1 MHENSVLPMIYRYFL
16 LIFFSISFSAL
27 YGAEAV
33 LADFE
38 EVWRSDFPSS
48 KKVRLIDSLAQN
60 TYPFN
65 NPLPFEQLHKALA
78 LANQIKDE
86 AAIADIQLTL
96 GAYYSNIDLQ
106 DSSDMYLQTALKSQI
121 KLGNEAQIARSYKE
135 LSWLYLYIPD
145 YDKALAYGYEA
156 LDRFEQLGN
165 GLEAAIV
172 KSRIGEIF
180 ETLGRFEDAYP
191 LLLEAEE
198 VLKESASYRS
208 MGYNYLRL
216 ARYYWHK
223 KDTLQTEI
231 AYSAYVLAGEKRGR
245 KSYLGSAYHRLGGFY
260 QDIGDYEK
268 AEQNF
273 NKALVANKG
282 SGYTLIDLM
291 AKFKLGGLYVE
302 QGRFEEAIAVLE
314 QTIVETEELAK
325 NEGGVLAVDFEEIY
339 AEMAK
344 AYEGMGAYEEA
355 YTYLSRHKAVSDSLF
370 TAEANRAIIEMQT
383 KYETEKKE
391 TELAQK
397 EQQLFYL
404 LGFLAVLSLMGVALL
419 RAYAGKRKQNQLL
432 EKRNEEKEFL
442 IKEIHHRVKNNLQ
455 VLSSLLSLQSDYIAD
470 PAALD
475 AVLEGRNRVQSMGL
489 IHQKL
494 YSGEDLAAVEMRN
507 YVEELA
513 EHLLDSFYLG
523 ERVKISYEIEVPPM
537 DVDTAIP
544 LGLIINE
551 LLTNS
556 MKYAF
561 SDGRNGNLIINLFL
575 NKEKHLVLEV
585 ADDGLGKKAIPKD
598 GQSTSFGTDLIKI
611 LSKKL
616 KGKIEISNGEG
627 YQTRIVC
634 QKFMLHP

>member
-1 MHENSVLPMIYRYFL
+1 MIYRFFFL
-16 LIFFSISFSAL
+16 IYLGLIFPAL
-27 YGAEAV
+27 FGQEPVAE
-33 LADFE
+33 DFE
-38 EVWRSDFPSS
+38 RVWRSDFPSN
-48 KKVRLIDSLAQN
+48 KKVRLIDSLAQEV
-60 TYPFN
+60 YPFN

-78 LANQIKDE
+78 LANQLGDE
-86 AAIADIQLTL
+86 AGIANAQLTL
-96 GAYYSNIDLQ
+96 GAHYSNIDLQ
-106 DSSDMYLQTALKSQI
+106 DSSDIYLQNALESHI
-121 KLGNEAQIARSYKE
+121 KMDNVAQTARSYKE

-145 YDKALAYGYEA
+145 YDKALTYGYEA

-165 GLEAAIV
+165 GLEVAIV

-180 ETLGRFEDAYP
+180 ETLGRYEDAYP

-198 VLKESASYRS
+198 VLKESISYRS

-216 ARYYWHK
+216 ARYYWQK

-231 AYSAYVLAGEKRGR
+231 AYSAYVLAAEKRE
-245 KSYLGSAYHRLGGFY
+245 KKAYLGSAYHRLGSFY
-260 QDIGDYEK
+260 QDIENYEK
-268 AEQNF
+268 AEHNF

-282 SGYTLIDLM
+282 SGYDLIDLM
-291 AKFKLGGLYVE
+291 AKFKLGGLFVE
-302 QGRFEEAIAVLE
+302 QGRFEEAISVLE
-314 QTIVETEELAK
+314 QTIFETEELAK
-325 NEGGVLAVDFEEIY
+325 KEGGVLAVDFEEIY

-355 YTYLSRHKAVSDSLF
+355 YAYQSLHKAVSDSLF

-391 TELAQK
+391 AELEQK

-404 LGFLAVLSLMGVALL
+404 LAFLAVLSLMGVALL

-432 EKRNEEKEFL
+432 KKRNEEKEFL

-494 YSGEDLAAVEMRN
+494 YMGDDLAAVEMKN
-507 YVEELA
+507 YVEEVA
-513 EHLLDSFYLG
+513 MHLLDSFSLG
-523 ERVKISYEIEVPPM
+523 ERVKINYEIEVPPL

-561 SDGRNGNLIINLFL
+561 SDGRHGSLVIRLFL
-575 NKEKHLVLEV
+575 NDEKQLILEV
-585 ADDGLGKKAIPKD
+585 ADDGLGKKAIPQN

-616 KGKIEISNGEG
+616 KGKITIANGEG
-627 YQTRIVC
+627 YLTRIVC
-634 QKFMLHP
+634 QKYKLHV

>member
-1 MHENSVLPMIYRYFL
+1 MHLMIYRFFL
-16 LIFFSISFSAL
+16 FISLGLIFPAL
-27 YGAEAV
+27 YGQEPVAE
-33 LADFE
+33 DFE
-38 EVWRSDFPSS
+38 RVWRSDFPSS
-48 KKVRLIDSLAQN
+48 KKVRLIDSLSQEV
-60 TYPFN
+60 YPFN
-65 NPLPFEQLHKALA
+65 NPLPFEQLHKSLA
-78 LANQIKDE
+78 LAFQLEDE
-86 AAIADIQLTL
+86 AGIADVQLTL
-96 GAYYSNIDLQ
+96 GAHYSNIDLQ
-106 DSSDMYLQTALKSQI
+106 DSADMYLQSALEMHI
-121 KLGNEAQIARSYKE
+121 KKDHKAQIARSYKE

-145 YDKALAYGYEA
+145 YDKALAYAYEA
-156 LDRFEQLGN
+156 LDLFEQLGN
-165 GLEAAIV
+165 GLDAAIV

-180 ETLGRFEDAYP
+180 ETLGRYEDAYP

-198 VLKESASYRS
+198 VLKESTSYRS

-216 ARYYWHK
+216 ARYYWQK

-231 AYSAYVLAGEKRGR
+231 AYAAYVFAGEKRGR
-245 KSYLGSAYHRLGGFY
+245 KSYLASAYHRLGGFY
-260 QDIGDYEK
+260 HNIGDYEK
-268 AEQNF
+268 AEQNY

-291 AKFKLGGLYVE
+291 AKFKLGGLFVD
-302 QGRFEEAIAVLE
+302 QRRFKEAISVLE
-314 QTIVETEELAK
+314 QTIFETEELAK
-325 NEGGVLAVDFEEIY
+325 KEGGVLAVDFEEIY

-344 AYEGMGAYEEA
+344 AYEGMGAYEQA
-355 YTYLSRHKAVSDSLF
+355 YAYQSRHKALSDSLF
-370 TAEANRAIIEMQT
+370 TAEANRAIIEIQT

-391 TELAQK
+391 VELEQK

-404 LGFLAVLSLMGVALL
+404 LAFLALLSLMGIALL

-494 YSGEDLAAVEMRN
+494 YMGDNLAAVEMET
-507 YVEELA
+507 YVKELA
-513 EHLLDSFYLG
+513 GHLLDSFSVDD
-523 ERVKISYEIEVPPM
+523 RVKISYDINVAPL

-556 MKYAF
+556 LKYAF
-561 SDGRNGNLIINLFL
+561 PDEAEGNIHISLFISPEEKLI
-575 NKEKHLVLEV
+575 LEV
-585 ADDGLGKKAIPKD
+585 SDDGIGVMAVPEKGTA
-598 GQSTSFGTDLIKI
+598 TSFGTDLVKI
-611 LSKKL
+611 LAKKL
-616 KGKIEISNGEG
+616 KASVDISTERG
-627 YQTRIVC
+627 YQTRITC
-634 QKFMLHP
+634 ERFK

>member
-1 MHENSVLPMIYRYFL
+1 MIYRYFL

-38 EVWRSDFPSS
+38 AVWRSDFPSS
-48 KKVRLIDSLAQN
+48 KKVRLIDSLAQK
-60 TYPFN
+60 TFPFN

-78 LANQIKDE
+78 LANQINDE

-96 GAYYSNIDLQ
+96 GAHYSNIDLQ
-106 DSSDMYLQTALKSQI
+106 DSSDIYLQSALASQI
-121 KLGNEAQIARSYKE
+121 KLGIEAQIARSYKE

-156 LDRFEQLGN
+156 LDLFEQMGN
-165 GLEAAIV
+165 GLDAAIV

-180 ETLGRFEDAYP
+180 ETLGRYEDAYP

-198 VLKESASYRS
+198 VLKESTSYRS

-231 AYSAYVLAGEKRGR
+231 SYSAYVLAGEKRGR

-260 QDIGDYEK
+260 HDIGDYEK
-268 AEQNF
+268 AEQNY
-273 NKALVANKG
+273 NKALAANQG
-282 SGYTLIDLM
+282 SGYILIDLM
-291 AKFKLGGLYVE
+291 AKLKLGGLFVD
-302 QGRFEEAIAVLE
+302 QRRFEEAISVLE
-314 QTIVETEELAK
+314 QTISETEELAK
-325 NEGGVLAVDFEEIY
+325 NEGAVLAVDFERIY
-339 AEMAK
+339 DVMAK

-355 YTYLSRHKAVSDSLF
+355 YAYQSRHKAVSDSLF

-391 TELAQK
+391 AELEQK
-397 EQQLFYL
+397 TKQLFYL
-404 LGFLAVLSLMGVALL
+404 LAFLAVLSLMGVALL

-494 YSGEDLAAVEMRN
+494 YMGDDLAAVEMRN
-507 YVEELA
+507 YVEEVA
-513 EHLLDSFYLG
+513 MHLLDSFSMG
-523 ERVKISYEIEVPPM
+523 ERVKVDYDIEVPPM

-556 MKYAF
+556 LKYAF
-561 SDGRNGNLIINLFL
+561 SDGREGNILIQLSL
-575 NKEKHLVLEV
+575 NPEKQLVLEV
-585 ADDGLGKKAIPKD
+585 ADDGVGEKAIPKN

-616 KGKIEISNGEG
+616 KGKITVVNGTG
-627 YQTRIVC
+627 YRTRIVC
-634 QKFMLHP
+634 AKYKLHV

>member
-1 MHENSVLPMIYRYFL
+1 M
-16 LIFFSISFSAL
+16 
-27 YGAEAV
+27 
-33 LADFE
+33 
-38 EVWRSDFPSS
+38 
-48 KKVRLIDSLAQN
+48 
-60 TYPFN
+60 
-65 NPLPFEQLHKALA
+65 
-78 LANQIKDE
+78 
-86 AAIADIQLTL
+86 
-96 GAYYSNIDLQ
+96 
-106 DSSDMYLQTALKSQI
+106 
-121 KLGNEAQIARSYKE
+121 GNEAQIARSYKE

-156 LDRFEQLGN
+156 LDRFEKMGM
-165 GLEAAIV
+165 GLEVAIV

-180 ETLGRFEDAYP
+180 ETLGRYEDAYP

-198 VLKESASYRS
+198 VLNVSTSYRS

-216 ARYYWHK
+216 ARYYWQK

-231 AYSAYVLAGEKRGR
+231 SYSAYVLAGEKRGR

-260 QDIGDYEK
+260 QDIGQYEK

-302 QGRFEEAIAVLE
+302 QGRFEEAIPVLE

-339 AEMAK
+339 AEMAR

-355 YTYLSRHKAVSDSLF
+355 YAYLSRHKGLSDSLF

-391 TELAQK
+391 AELEQK
-397 EQQLFYL
+397 EQQLFFL
-404 LGFLAVLSLMGVALL
+404 LAFLAVLSLMGVALL

-494 YSGEDLAAVEMRN
+494 YMGDDLAAVEMRN
-507 YVEELA
+507 YVEEVA
-513 EHLLDSFYLG
+513 MHLLDSFSMG
-523 ERVKISYEIEVPPM
+523 ERIKVAYDIEVPPM

-556 MKYAF
+556 LKYAF
-561 SDGRNGNLIINLFL
+561 SDGREGNIMILLSL
-575 NKEKHLVLEV
+575 NAEKQLVLEV
-585 ADDGLGKKAIPKD
+585 ADDGVGEKAIPKN
-598 GQSTSFGTDLIKI
+598 GESTSFGTDLVKI

-616 KGKIEISNGEG
+616 KGKIRVSNGTG
-627 YQTRIVC
+627 YSTQIIC
-634 QKFMLHP
+634 SKYKLHA